1 MEHSEFIEAWNQGKL
16 DVDVDRS
23 KALKIANSRML
34 PKRYRAAHI
43 FWSWMWMLSI
53 PAAIAVMFLY
63 KWWVGLLIL
72 ILVTPLI
79 SKSTKK
85 SAMQFMIDYSL
96 ENPEFYHFALA
107 EGIIRVRQKP

>member
-23 KALKIANSRML
+23 RALKIANSKML

-43 FWSWMWMLSI
+43 FWSWVWMLSI

-72 ILVTPLI
+72 ILVTPVI

-96 ENPEFYHFALA
+96 ESPEFYQFALA
-107 EGIIRVRQKP
+107 EGVIRVRQKP